1 MSEVADLRALV
12 KFARSRVNN
21 NLYDRNVMAALL
33 LDVCA
38 KVDEVLPRVMLPD
51 QELLPKQ
58 LLSGAWYRYDGTQWQ
73 MMTVGSYEAA
83 IESLEKER
91 DEAQAAV
98 LALRD
103 AGKQFDAD
111 PHDILR
117 TCIPGRKGW
126 RPCPTCDG
134 IRKVLADTE
143 SYEQYRPP
151 PSTTNS

>member
-103 AGKQFDAD
+103 ACETGSWNCSVDGD
-111 PHDILR
+111 
-117 TCIPGRKGW
+117 RKGVEFF
-126 RPCPTCDG
+126 D
-134 IRKVLADTE
+134 KALADTE